1 MKKFILLIC
10 ISSFTIALFS
20 QNLSS
25 NNPKAI
31 KYYNDGIKFY
41 ENYESLNALN
51 KFKKATEIDP
61 QFIEAYLLVAQI
73 YSDLEIYDSSIVY
86 YKKAI
91 DIDKD
96 FFPNAYMIIAKIS
109 YMIGKYSDAVTY
121 QEQYYHH
128 PKLSDFQKNKA
139 ELELDLYRGALEL
152 YNNHVPFTPANLGVN
167 VNSNNSEYSPPLTIN
182 DITIIFTRKIPSIDN
197 KNEQEDFFQSI

>member
-1 MKKFILLIC
+1 
-10 ISSFTIALFS
+10 
-20 QNLSS
+20 
-25 NNPKAI
+25 
-31 KYYNDGIKFY
+31 
-41 ENYESLNALN
+41 
-51 KFKKATEIDP
+51 
-61 QFIEAYLLVAQI
+61 LVAQI

-128 PKLSDFQKNKA
+128 PKLSDFQKIK
-139 ELELDLYRGALEL
+139 L
-152 YNNHVPFTPANLGVN
+152 
-167 VNSNNSEYSPPLTIN
+167 SWS
-182 DITIIFTRKIPSIDN
+182 
-197 KNEQEDFFQSI
+197 